1 VRIDSGKAKIFEW
14 FALRKRIMFDSL
26 KLMKII
32 KTLTAALLLT
42 SFGAA
47 PLTGFAD
54 EGKEKLKP
62 YTLETCV
69 VSGDKLGEMGKPFVY
84 EYKGREIKFCCKNC
98 LKDFNKEPAKYVK
111 KIEEAE
117 AKAKDKK

>member
-1 VRIDSGKAKIFEW
+1 MKIF
-14 FALRKRIMFDSL
+14 
-26 KLMKII
+26 
-32 KTLTAALLLT
+32 KTLAVALLLT

-47 PLTGFAD
+47 PLTGFAAD
-54 EGKEKLKP
+54 KKEKLKP

-69 VSGDKLGEMGKPFVY
+69 VSGDKLGEMGKPFEY

-98 LKDFNKEPAKYVK
+98 VKDFNKEPAKYVK

>member
-1 VRIDSGKAKIFEW
+1 
-14 FALRKRIMFDSL
+14 MFL
-26 KLMKII
+26 
-32 KTLTAALLLT
+32 
-42 SFGAA
+42 GAA
-47 PLTGFAD
+47 PLTSSAAD
-54 EGKEKLKP
+54 TKEKLKP

-98 LKDFNKEPAKYVK
+98 LKDFNKKPDKYVK